1 MHTLCPLSKH
11 ASNTHQNSRVGR
23 LEMSF
28 MKRLHLPHLL
38 KGFPAKT
45 KFWMQK
51 YMWPLH
57 CPKIH
62 VAITLSTNTCAITLP
77 KNTCAITLSKNTCG
91 HYIAQKYMWPH
102 CPKIH
107 VATTHP
113 FSGPWLQRRCTFKG
127 DYEVKS
133 LSHPQGHKA
142 HTRITKK
149 MRKFVL
155 QWERLKASWYR
166 YCHSA

>member
-1 MHTLCPLSKH
+1 LSK
-11 ASNTHQNSRVGR
+11 NT
-23 LEMSF
+23 
-28 MKRLHLPHLL
+28 
-38 KGFPAKT
+38 
-45 KFWMQK
+45 
-51 YMWPLH
+51 
-57 CPKIH
+57 C
-62 VAITLSTNTCAITLP
+62 AITLSKNTCAITLP